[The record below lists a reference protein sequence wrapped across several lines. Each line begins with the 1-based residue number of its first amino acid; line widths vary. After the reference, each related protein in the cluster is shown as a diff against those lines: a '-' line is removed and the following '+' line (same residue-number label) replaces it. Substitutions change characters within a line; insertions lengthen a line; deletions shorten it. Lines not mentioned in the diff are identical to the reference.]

1 MFYFL
6 VLVVWVLLG
15 LGLGHVFRKAIQ
27 CMRRQS

>member
-15 LGLGHVFRKAIQ
+15 LGLGHLIGKAVGF
-27 CMRRQS
+27 MRGES